1 MKQTTKYI
9 LALVAMILSTTSIM
23 ADGLATYIYKIDG
36 VGAGNSNP
44 GTVNYQSGVITV
56 TPAAGYYLTAA
67 DLTVVKTLDGKY
79 AEARRRAPGF
89 DTSTIAVTAQ
99 DPNADPSKVTT
110 YTITVPG
117 PNYDYEITADFH
129 TRTDIG
135 NASVTVN
142 GGSFTYN
149 GSPIKPDVSVTLG
162 GTPLTKGTD
171 YDVYYPDSINPG
183 IAKIIIVGT
192 RTYKGTYDTATY
204 EILKIAGTVSYATT
218 SIEKT
223 SIEASFTNPLTI
235 QGDGTVDHYDSSD
248 PTVATVDAA
257 GQVTIVG
264 VGQTTITATMKD
276 GTFYRYPTPTAQYTL
291 TIVPATMTVTAS
303 GYNDRYD
310 GQPHGISVTAPNGAT
325 IMYGTTDGTYNLNAS
340 PTYTDAGTYTVYYQV
355 TKPNFITV
363 TGSETV
369 TITKAD
375 VTLKYVDYMFTAKI
389 GETFNPPYLT
399 LTPANLPVTYSS
411 SDAEI
416 AAVNPQT
423 GEVVLVSPGEVQI
436 YATFAGDNNYN
447 SAVDFYYLTVQQ
459 RDIDPIDEDVVYV
472 MDDEHFL
479 YTDENGNK
487 KERKLD
493 NTVIWDILFTL
504 DIEGDPSE
512 SDGYDETEKCIVLN
526 HPLSDRQ
533 MYGVLSM
540 GLEPGSKEYAGEYF
554 GLTFKVPAGTGQI
567 IIDSRTD
574 GEHWMKVQIGDLA
587 PVLFNHSDRDKDYI
601 RYDCDK
607 ETWVH
612 VYNGGLVDNA
622 RMMSPNLRAKK
633 QKGQVRIYSITR
645 KSSQAAGIEH
655 INIDEFENGNWYD
668 LQGNKITMP
677 HKKGIYIWQ
686 GQKVVV
692 R

>member
-23 ADGLATYIYKIDG
+23 ADDQATYIYKIDG

-44 GTVNYQSGVITV
+44 GTVNYQAGVITV
-56 TPAAGYYLTAA
+56 TPADGYYLTAA
-67 DLTVVKTLDGKY
+67 DLTVVKTLDSKN
-79 AEARRRAPGF
+79 AEARQRAPGL
-89 DTSTIAVTAQ
+89 DTGTIAVTAQ

-110 YTITVPG
+110 YTITVTDTK
-117 PNYDYEITADFH
+117 YDYEITADFH
-129 TRTDIG
+129 TRTSISG
-135 NASVTVN
+135 ATVNVN
-142 GGSFTYN
+142 GGPYTYN
-149 GSPIKPDVSVTLG
+149 GSAFKPAVSVTLG

-192 RTYKGTYDTATY
+192 RTYKDNNENATY
-204 EILKIAGTVSYATT
+204 EILKIAGTVSYATA

-223 SIEASFTNPLTI
+223 SIEAPFTNPLTI
-235 QGDGTVDHYDSSD
+235 VGDGTVSYGSSD

-264 VGQTTITATMKD
+264 VGNTTITATMKD

-291 TIVPATMTVTAS
+291 TVIPAAMTVTTS
-303 GYNDRYD
+303 GYNGSYD
-310 GQPHGISVTAPNGAT
+310 GQAHGISVTAPNGAT

-369 TITKAD
+369 TISKAD
-375 VTLKYVDYMFTAKI
+375 VTLRYVDYVFTAKI
-389 GETFNPPYLT
+389 GETFNSPNLT
-399 LTPANLPVTYSS
+399 LAPANLPVTYSS

-423 GEVVLVSPGEVQI
+423 GEVTLVSPGEVQI

-447 SAVDFYYLTVQQ
+447 GAVDYYELTVLQ
-459 RDIDPIDEDVVYV
+459 RDIDPIDEDVVYT

-479 YTDENGNK
+479 YIDEDGNK

-504 DIEGDPSE
+504 NIEGDPSE
-512 SDGYDETEKCIVLN
+512 SDGYDETEHCIVLN
-526 HPLSDRQ
+526 HPLSDRHL
-533 MYGVLSM
+533 YGILSM
-540 GLEPGSKEYAGEYF
+540 GLEPGSEDYAGEYI

-587 PVLFNHSDRDKDYI
+587 PVSFNHADRDKDYI
-601 RYDCDK
+601 TYDCDK

-612 VYNGGLVDNA
+612 VYNGGVVGKA
-622 RMMSPNLRAKK
+622 RMMSPNHRAKK
-633 QKGQVRIYSITR
+633 EKGQVRIYSITR
-645 KSSQAAGIEH
+645 KSQQAAGIEH
-655 INIDEFENGNWYD
+655 INIDEFVNGNWYD

>member
-23 ADGLATYIYKIDG
+23 ADDQATYIYKING

-44 GTVNYQSGVITV
+44 GTVNYQAGVITV
-56 TPAAGYYLTAA
+56 TPADGYYLTAA
-67 DLTVVKTLDGKY
+67 DLTVVKTLDSKN

-89 DTSTIAVTAQ
+89 DTGTIAVTAQ
-99 DPNADPSKVTT
+99 DPNADPSKETT
-110 YTITVPG
+110 YTITVTDTK
-117 PNYDYEITADFH
+117 YDYEITADFH
-129 TRTDIG
+129 TRTSISG
-135 NASVTVN
+135 ATVN
-142 GGSFTYN
+142 VIGGPYTYN
-149 GSPIKPDVSVTLG
+149 GSAFKPAVSVTLG

-192 RTYKGTYDTATY
+192 RTYKDNNENATY

-223 SIEASFTNPLTI
+223 SIEAPFTNPLTI
-235 QGDGTVDHYDSSD
+235 VGDGTVSYGSSD

-264 VGQTTITATMKD
+264 VGNTTITATMKD

-291 TIVPATMTVTAS
+291 TVIPAAMTVTTS
-303 GYNDRYD
+303 GYNGSYD
-310 GQPHGISVTAPNGAT
+310 GQAHGISVSAPDGAT
-325 IMYGTTDGTYNLNAS
+325 ITYGTTAGTYNLNAS

-369 TITKAD
+369 TISKAD
-375 VTLKYVDYMFTAKI
+375 VTLRYVDYVFTAKI
-389 GETFNPPYLT
+389 GETFNSPNLT
-399 LTPANLPVTYSS
+399 LAPANLPVTYSS

-447 SAVDFYYLTVQQ
+447 SAVDFYELTVLQ

-504 DIEGDPSE
+504 NIEGDPSE
-512 SDGYDETEKCIVLN
+512 SDGYDETEHCIVLN
-526 HPLSDRQ
+526 HPLSDRHL
-533 MYGVLSM
+533 YGILSM
-540 GLEPGSKEYAGEYF
+540 GLEPGSEDYAGEYF

-587 PVLFNHSDRDKDYI
+587 PVSFNHADRDKDYI
-601 RYDCDK
+601 TYDCDK

-612 VYNGGLVDNA
+612 VYNGGVVGNA
-622 RMMSPNLRAKK
+622 RMMSPNHRAKK
-633 QKGQVRIYSITR
+633 TKGNVRIYSITR
-645 KSSQAAGIEH
+645 TSQQAAGIEH
-655 INIDEFENGNWYD
+655 INVDEFVNGNWYD

>member
-1 MKQTTKYI
+1 M
-9 LALVAMILSTTSIM
+9 
-23 ADGLATYIYKIDG
+23 
-36 VGAGNSNP
+36 
-44 GTVNYQSGVITV
+44 
-56 TPAAGYYLTAA
+56 
-67 DLTVVKTLDGKY
+67 
-79 AEARRRAPGF
+79 
-89 DTSTIAVTAQ
+89 
-99 DPNADPSKVTT
+99 
-110 YTITVPG
+110 
-117 PNYDYEITADFH
+117 
-129 TRTDIG
+129 
-135 NASVTVN
+135 
-142 GGSFTYN
+142 
-149 GSPIKPDVSVTLG
+149 
-162 GTPLTKGTD
+162 
-171 YDVYYPDSINPG
+171 
-183 IAKIIIVGT
+183 
-192 RTYKGTYDTATY
+192 
-204 EILKIAGTVSYATT
+204 
-218 SIEKT
+218 
-223 SIEASFTNPLTI
+223 
-235 QGDGTVDHYDSSD
+235 
-248 PTVATVDAA
+248 
-257 GQVTIVG
+257 
-264 VGQTTITATMKD
+264 
-276 GTFYRYPTPTAQYTL
+276 
-291 TIVPATMTVTAS
+291 
-303 GYNDRYD
+303 
-310 GQPHGISVTAPNGAT
+310 
-325 IMYGTTDGTYNLNAS
+325 
-340 PTYTDAGTYTVYYQV
+340 

-375 VTLKYVDYMFTAKI
+375 VTLKYVDYVFTAKI

>member
-23 ADGLATYIYKIDG
+23 ADDQATYIYKING
-36 VGAGNSNP
+36 VGAGNNNP
-44 GTVNYQSGVITV
+44 GNVNYQAGVITV
-56 TPAAGYYLTAA
+56 TPADGYYLTAA
-67 DLTVVKTLDGKY
+67 DLTVVKTLDSKY
-79 AEARRRAPGF
+79 AEARQRAPGV
-89 DTSTIAVTAQ
+89 DTGTIAVTAQ

-110 YTITVPG
+110 YTITVTDTK
-117 PNYDYEITADFH
+117 YDYEITADFH
-129 TRTDIG
+129 TRTSISG
-135 NASVTVN
+135 ATVNVN
-142 GGSFTYN
+142 GGPYTYN
-149 GSPIKPDVSVTLG
+149 GSAFKPAVSVTLG

-192 RTYKGTYDTATY
+192 RTYKDNNENATY
-204 EILKIAGTVSYATT
+204 EILKIAGTVSYATA

-223 SIEASFTNPLTI
+223 SIEAPFTNPLTI
-235 QGDGTVDHYDSSD
+235 VGDGTVSYGSSD

-264 VGQTTITATMKD
+264 VGNTTITATMKD

-291 TIVPATMTVTAS
+291 TVIPAAMTVTTS
-303 GYNDRYD
+303 GYNGSYD
-310 GQPHGISVTAPNGAT
+310 GQAHGISVTAPNGAT

-369 TITKAD
+369 TISKAD
-375 VTLKYVDYMFTAKI
+375 VTLRYVDYVFTAKI
-389 GETFNPPYLT
+389 GETFNSPNLT
-399 LTPANLPVTYSS
+399 LAPANLPVTYSS

-447 SAVDFYYLTVQQ
+447 SAVDFYYLTVLQ

-504 DIEGDPSE
+504 NIEGDPSE
-512 SDGYDETEKCIVLN
+512 SDGYDETEHCIVLN
-526 HPLSDRQ
+526 HPLSDRHL
-533 MYGVLSM
+533 YGILSM
-540 GLEPGSKEYAGEYF
+540 GLEPGSEDYAGEYF

-587 PVLFNHSDRDKDYI
+587 PVSFNHADRDKDYI
-601 RYDCDK
+601 TYDCDK

-612 VYNGGLVDNA
+612 VYNGGVVGNA
-622 RMMSPNLRAKK
+622 RMMSPNHRAKK
-633 QKGQVRIYSITR
+633 TKGNVRIYSITR
-645 KSSQAAGIEH
+645 TSQQAAGIEH
-655 INIDEFENGNWYD
+655 INVDEFVNGNWYD